1 MKSARK
7 GIPVK
12 HDPHKRLIEEYF
24 PARELSQQARREK
37 KGHPPTYQM
46 HYWWS
51 RKPLVVSR
59 AAVLASLLSPSM
71 DLDEFHKILGFADVA
86 PPYARSYTPAEKEML
101 AEMRVIPSG
110 QALIVDPFAGGGS
123 IPFEAL
129 RAGFSCV
136 SLDIN
141 PVAWLIQKVT
151 LDFPRRFGPAFSV
164 TIEQFARKVIEEVA
178 LALGKFYPTIDGKTV
193 IAYLYAW
200 EVQCPSCGAKVPL
213 VNSWKLVGKPPAKSG
228 ERGKSAF
235 LKPQYNAAEK
245 TVTFEIGTRGQAP
258 KGNCVRARGW
268 CLNPECKAKISN
280 EWIRQQIREHPA
292 ERLLAVIV
300 AGSNGKEYFIP
311 PKEQIEVI
319 SRVEAHWREH
329 AETFLQEDVVPR
341 ETIPPDPRAATI
353 YLYLDTWDQVAN
365 PRQRLLLVE
374 LVRTIRMVT
383 GQAIKEIGVDQGKA
397 IAMYLACLLAKHLNR
412 NCRITSWDVQG
423 EKIVHACSNKLNA
436 LQWNHAEINPFADVS
451 GSLEYSL
458 HDLLAG
464 YFFAATE
471 LTPGPGQSLP
481 ELTIANAP
489 VSALESL
496 VTQPVD
502 LIITDPPYYD
512 DAPYGEISEF
522 FFTWESRAI
531 GKYISSENPLFASCV
546 TPKAEDISVSRAR
559 KGNHFGDAFVKA
571 CLALNQVLADGG
583 RLVLFFAHSGWDA
596 WNAVLE
602 ALIRAHFEIT
612 TTWPVHTESLGI
624 TNTGKTAS
632 LSSLVLIARK
642 LPAEE
647 QTTAQIIPKDLDHL
661 MRQHWN
667 EKMPRLWEMG
677 FRGLDLLAGV
687 TGLALESLSGLKI
700 STLSARE
707 SLNYDVFAS
716 IKEFVINFTLRQV
729 DMDPDTLVPLAKFYH
744 FFHGIEMLEI
754 PIAFAKMIAETLQ
767 IPRSS
772 MLELCNSPSNHS
784 DVKSSRVIRLM
795 SKEDFAKK
803 SEGLK
808 GLKVK

>member
-1 MKSARK
+1 M
-7 GIPVK
+7 K
-12 HDPHKRLIEEYF
+12 HDTPKRLIEEYF

-59 AAVLASLLSPSM
+59 AAVLASVLSPSM
-71 DLDEFHKILGFADVA
+71 DLTVFHKLLGFDSAA
-86 PPYARSYTPAEKEML
+86 PPYMRSYTAAEKECLSNMK
-101 AEMRVIPSG
+101 VPPSG
-110 QALIVDPFAGGGS
+110 QALVVDPFAGGGS
-123 IPFEAL
+123 IPFEVL

-151 LDFPRRFGPAFSV
+151 LEFPRRFGPTFSV
-164 TIEQFARKVIEEVA
+164 TIEQHARKVINRVA
-178 LALGKFYPTIDGKTV
+178 DTLGRFYPVLDGKTA

-200 EVQCPSCGAKVPL
+200 EVQCPSCGAQVPL
-213 VNSWKLVGKPPAKSG
+213 VNSWKLVAKPPTKSG
-228 ERGKSAF
+228 EEGKYVF
-235 LKPQYNAAEK
+235 LKPVYDATK
-245 TVTFEIGTRGQAP
+245 KFVFTSVEIKGQAP
-258 KGNCVRARGW
+258 KGNCVRARGQ
-268 CLNPECKAKISN
+268 CLNPECMAKIPN
-280 EWIRQQIREHPA
+280 ESIRQQIREHPV
-292 ERLLAVIV
+292 ERLLAVVV
-300 AGSNGKEYFIP
+300 AGNNGKEYFLP
-311 PKEQIEVI
+311 PTTQLGAIQRAEV
-319 SRVEAHWREH
+319 HWREN
-329 AETFLQEDVVPR
+329 AETYFQEDAVPR
-341 ETIPPDPRAATI
+341 EAIPSDPRAATI

-365 PRQRLLLVE
+365 PRQRLVLAE
-374 LVRTIRMVT
+374 LVRAIRVVT
-383 GQAIKEIGVDQGKA
+383 EEAISALGSDQGNA
-397 IAMYLACLLAKHLNR
+397 VAMYLACLLAKHLNR

-458 HDLLAG
+458 QDILAG
-464 YFFAATE
+464 YSFASTE
-471 LTPGPGQSLP
+471 LAPRPGQTLP

-496 VTQPVD
+496 VPQPVD

-522 FFTWESRAI
+522 FFAWESRAI
-531 GKYISSENPLFASCV
+531 GKFLSAENHLFASHV

-571 CLALNQVLADGG
+571 CLALNQVLAEGG
-583 RLVLFFAHSGWDA
+583 RLVMFFAHSGWDA

-612 TTWPVHTESLGI
+612 ATWPVHTESLGI
-624 TNTGKTAS
+624 TNTGKTSS

-642 LPAEE
+642 FTSQE
-647 QTTAQIIPKDLDHL
+647 QNTVQTLPKDLSDL
-661 MRQHWN
+661 LLGHWD
-667 EKMPRLWEMG
+667 EKMPRFWRMG
-677 FRGLDLLAGV
+677 FRGLDLLAGA
-687 TGLALESLSGLKI
+687 TGIALESLSSLKI
-700 STLSARE
+700 STLSAKDRY
-707 SLNYDVFAS
+707 NYDVFAS
-716 IKEFVINFTLRQV
+716 IKKYVINFTLQQV
-729 DMDPDTLVPLAKFYH
+729 GLDPNTLVPLVKFYH
-744 FFHGIEMLEI
+744 FFHGIEMVDI
-754 PIAFAKMIAETLQ
+754 PIAFAEMIAETLE

-772 MLELCNSPSNHS
+772 MFQLCNSPSNLPS
-784 DVKSSRVIRLM
+784 AKTSRVIRLM

-803 SEGLK
+803 VRD
-808 GLKVK
+808 LKVK